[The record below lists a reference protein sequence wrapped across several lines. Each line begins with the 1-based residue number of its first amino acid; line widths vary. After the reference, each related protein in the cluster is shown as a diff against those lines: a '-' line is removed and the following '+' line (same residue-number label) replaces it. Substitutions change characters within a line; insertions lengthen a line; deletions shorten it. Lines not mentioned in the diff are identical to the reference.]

1 MRKELKIPI
10 HKNNILIFKSWI
22 DLIKNCRHEY
32 DDRIVSS
39 IYYDTE
45 KFQSAQDN
53 LDGISERK
61 KYRLR
66 WYNADTKNIV
76 YEIKIKKNNLG
87 KKIIYKT
94 NSDFKDM
101 QNFFSFTNKNLKSEK
116 GHKLLENINHF
127 DLKPKIEI
135 SYLRSYYIFKNK
147 VRITFDRNLNY
158 KLLEKLITNKKKL
171 SDNICVIEI
180 KFEEKDNLIAKEII
194 DNSLFVPK
202 RFSKY
207 LRGLY
212 FFGKS
217 IYI

>member
-10 HKNNILIFKSWI
+10 HKNNILKFKSWI
-22 DLIKNCRHEY
+22 DLMKNCHHEY
-32 DDRIVSS
+32 DDRIVNS

-53 LDGISERK
+53 LDGVSERK

-66 WYNADTKNIV
+66 WYNADTKNII

-87 KKIIYKT
+87 KKIIYKSY
-94 NSDFKDM
+94 SDFKDM
-101 QNFFSFTNKNLKSEK
+101 QNFFSFTNKNLKSKK
-116 GHKLLENINHF
+116 GINLLENINYF

-135 SYLRSYYIFKNK
+135 SYLRSYYIYKNQI
-147 VRITFDRNLNY
+147 RITFDRNLNY
-158 KLLEKLITNKKKL
+158 KLLEKLNTNKKKI

-180 KFEEKDNLIAKEII
+180 KFEEKNNLIAKEII